1 MNDEILNKINK
12 FIIANRWEYNF
23 PLTRETQLQRDL
35 KIWGDDSDEI
45 LIKFSEEFHVD
56 VSQFPI
62 GDYFESEG
70 DKSLSSIVRFFSKRS
85 KQPKKVLTIGDL
97 EKSVAAGRL
106 DEDVI
111 GSPSID
117 AP

>member
-1 MNDEILNKINK
+1 MKDDTLEKLIE

-45 LIKFSEEFHVD
+45 LIKFSEKFHVD

-62 GDYFESEG
+62 GEYFDDEG
-70 DKSLSSIVRFFSKRS
+70 DKTFADLYKVFSKRRRM
-85 KQPKKVLTIGDL
+85 PKKILTIGDL
-97 EKSVAAGRL
+97 EKAVLAGRL

-111 GSPSID
+111 GKR
-117 AP
+117 

>member
-1 MNDEILNKINK
+1 MSDEILDKINR

-35 KIWGDDSDEI
+35 KIWGDDADEI

-56 VSQFPI
+56 VSQFPL
-62 GDYFESEG
+62 GKYFEDEG
-70 DKSLSSIVRFFSKRS
+70 DQTFLDIVRFFSRKK

-97 EKSVAAGRL
+97 ERSVVAGRL
-106 DEDVI
+106 DESVI
-111 GSPSID
+111 GSPSVD
-117 AP
+117 TP

>member
-62 GDYFESEG
+62 GDYFEGEG
-70 DKSLSSIVRFFSKRS
+70 YNSLSSIVRLFSKRS

-97 EKSVAAGRL
+97 ERSVAAGRL
-106 DEDVI
+106 DEGVI
-111 GSPSID
+111 GRSSID